1 MNTSSGKDISLKK
14 KSLAISNSKTTAI
27 TINSTKQSSGDVN
40 LPTIQNKNRLAAIDD
55 DNKEDYDEK
64 VPQKPRNIK
73 RASSD
78 EDDG

>member
-55 DNKEDYDEK
+55 DNKEDFDEK